1 MCEFIWGRLF
11 SDIDLFRALMIEQGK
26 LEMGSKSAEDFTAA
40 MVSQK
45 KVNFKEL
52 FFSIMLLRRKHG

>member
-1 MCEFIWGRLF
+1 MCEFTWGRLF
-11 SDIDLFRALMIEQGK
+11 SDFDLFRALMIEQGK

-45 KVNFKEL
+45 KVN
-52 FFSIMLLRRKHG
+52 